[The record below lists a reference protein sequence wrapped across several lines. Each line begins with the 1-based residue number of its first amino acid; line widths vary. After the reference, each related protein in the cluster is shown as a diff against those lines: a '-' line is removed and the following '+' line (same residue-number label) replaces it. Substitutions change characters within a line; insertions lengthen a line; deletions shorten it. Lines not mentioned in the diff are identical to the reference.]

1 MIRWVRWNRV
11 AKQTAYKKRR
21 NASDRRQYRQQ
32 RRRQQVV
39 EPARSTTMFGRDD
52 MFIAFGLVAVTLAVY
67 AQVMSHQFIILDDNR
82 YIRENAIRKAGTD
95 ADWNRVGIHHFL
107 RRHLA

>member
-32 RRRQQVV
+32 VV
-39 EPARSTTMFGRDD
+39 EPARSMTTFGRDD

-67 AQVMSHQFIILDDNR
+67 AQVMSHQFIILGE
-82 YIRENAIRKAGTD
+82 IAISVRTQS
-95 ADWNRVGIHHFL
+95 
-107 RRHLA
+107 